1 MGKLNTVD
9 LLVPTSLDK
18 LLFVIE
24 TIIYLG
30 CQTSYLNEEVN
41 CTDPSP
47 SVSVPCCMK
56 YLILQ
61 RVPLKKYINFIH
73 QFNNYK

>member
-1 MGKLNTVD
+1 MQGSLTEGEGFSTVD
-9 LLVPTSLDK
+9 FLVPTSLDK
-18 LLFVIE
+18 LLKN
-24 TIIYLG
+24 IIYLG

-61 RVPLKKYINFIH
+61 RVPL
-73 QFNNYK
+73 